1 MGTKESWEILQE
13 AIPRGKRAMLA
24 DMLSVCPD
32 LICKWGREP
41 LGDENLSGTGARN
54 PIDRVEVIYSFLK
67 AYNPEQAKL
76 IPQYF
81 AELAGGVFV
90 PLKESVSK
98 KIDIPKAINSVFKE
112 VSDVVQAV
120 IKAYEDKHV
129 TKEEAKVI
137 IKECDE
143 AIVSLQSIRN
153 MAKSKDGK

>member
-24 DMLSVCPD
+24 GLLDVCPD
-32 LICKWGREP
+32 LVCKWGREP
-41 LGDENLSGTGARN
+41 LGDENMSGTGARN
-54 PIDRVEVIYSFLK
+54 PIDRVEIIYSFLK

-90 PLKESVSK
+90 PLEKSGVK
-98 KIDIPKAINSVFKE
+98 KMDISKAINSVFKE
-112 VSDVVQAV
+112 VAEVVQSV

-129 TKEEAKVI
+129 TKEELKI
-137 IKECDE
+137 IVRECDE
-143 AIVSLQSIRN
+143 AVASLLALLKTVESIE
-153 MAKSKDGK
+153 K